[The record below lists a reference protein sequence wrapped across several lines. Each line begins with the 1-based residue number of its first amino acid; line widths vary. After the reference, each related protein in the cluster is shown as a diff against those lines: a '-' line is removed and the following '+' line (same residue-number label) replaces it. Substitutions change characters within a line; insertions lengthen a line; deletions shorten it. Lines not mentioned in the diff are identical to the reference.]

1 MVGEKNEPTTN
12 NSTSHSNL
20 STKFGE
26 VKKQGYIWDFNLN
39 NVNLEKTDQRI
50 NILRDMMTSIK
61 NPYGD

>member
-39 NVNLEKTDQRI
+39 
-50 NILRDMMTSIK
+50 SK
-61 NPYGD
+61 NGSFVVMIQGALLGRF